1 MDDLKNLPNIYVL
14 IFCSIGIVLFVC
26 FVIALISS
34 LINDDDD
41 HDEEMENLRKFDK
54 MLLEQNPHDWI
65 EFHKEVGF
73 EPKKR

>member
-1 MDDLKNLPNIYVL
+1 MDGLKNLPIIYVC
-14 IFCSIGIVLFVC
+14 IFSSIGIILFVC
-26 FVIALISS
+26 LVAAIISD
-34 LINDDDD
+34 LTNNND

>member
-1 MDDLKNLPNIYVL
+1 MDVLKNLPNIYVL
-14 IFCSIGIVLFVC
+14 IFCSIVIVLFVC
-26 FVIALISS
+26 FVVALIIS
-34 LINDDDD
+34 LINNDD
-41 HDEEMENLRKFDK
+41 HDKEMENLRKFDK